1 MVPNTIAELIGPGD
15 KPSRKRYPWQNSK
28 RKMAQQVQFE
38 QWVPFPLEQVFLFF
52 ANPENLPRIM
62 PPQSGTRIEA
72 LKLTPPPQIAAE
84 CSRSSIAGVGSEIHT
99 SFRPLPFLPFR
110 ASWTALITEFEWNH
124 YFADIQK
131 KGPFK
136 SFHHRHQLTAETQD
150 GIAGTIILDV
160 IRFEAGFGW
169 FGWLAE
175 LLFVLP
181 QMRRAFRHRQKAVLG
196 LLQSS
201 G

>member
-1 MVPNTIAELIGPGD
+1 MAEF
-15 KPSRKRYPWQNSK
+15 KK
-28 RKMAQQVQFE
+28 KMAQQVQFE

-72 LKLTPPPQIAAE
+72 LKLNPPPQSAAGRFQ
-84 CSRSSIAGVGSEIHT
+84 SQLAGVGSEIHT
-99 SFRPLPFLPFR
+99 SFRPIPFLPCR
-110 ASWTALITEFEWNH
+110 AGWIALITEFEWNH
-124 YFADIQK
+124 HFADIQK

-136 SFHHRHQLTAETQD
+136 SFQHRHQLTAEIRD

-160 IRFEAGFGW
+160 IRLDAGFGW
-169 FGWLAE
+169 LGRLAE
-175 LLFVLP
+175 LSFVIP
-181 QMRRAFRHRQKAVLG
+181 QMRRTFQHRQKALLG

-201 G
+201 A